1 MCKKKCS
8 MTQEEKDIL
17 LKDLCARLPYGVK
30 CYNEFSEKICELA
43 AIEADREGVLLCF
56 WDKRKMFYHQKTYIR
71 EVRPYLLPL
80 SSMTEKQKE
89 EYHYIVNYIS
99 PDDTE
104 NWAEGE
110 FVYVNQIEQLLHFY
124 HTNHLDYRGL
134 IPEGLAINATGL
146 NIY

>member
-1 MCKKKCS
+1 MET
-8 MTQEEKDIL
+8 MTQEDKDLL
-17 LKDLCARLPYGVK
+17 LKDLCARLPYDVK
-30 CYNEFSEKICELA
+30 CYDEAQKETGIFNHFEYEGFGRIHNGRGVRF
-43 AIEADREGVLLCF
+43 IENI
-56 WDKRKMFYHQKTYIR
+56 K
-71 EVRPYLLPL
+71 PYLFPL
-80 SSMTEKQKE
+80 SSMNEEQKE

-134 IPEGLAINATGL
+134 ISKDLALDATGK

>member
-1 MCKKKCS
+1 MIGGLKKIN
-8 MTQEEKDIL
+8 MTQEDKEL
-17 LKDLCARLPYGVK
+17 LIKDLSARLPYYVKAKDKGGAVITICAYHPYGIIDNYGVMHNIGNTK
-30 CYNEFSEKICELA
+30 
-43 AIEADREGVLLCF
+43 
-56 WDKRKMFYHQKTYIR
+56 
-71 EVRPYLLPL
+71 PYLFPM
-80 SSMTEKQKE
+80 SSMTEEQKE

-134 IPEGLAINATGL
+134 IPMDLAIDATVL

>member
-1 MCKKKCS
+1 
-8 MTQEEKDIL
+8 MTQEDKEL
-17 LKDLCARLPYGVK
+17 LIKEICARIPYGVK
-30 CYNEFSEKICELA
+30 GIIEGGDVITTPLKWYAEQALELS
-43 AIEADREGVLLCF
+43 IKYMVVKNG
-56 WDKRKMFYHQKTYIR
+56 W
-71 EVRPYLLPL
+71 RPYLFPM

-104 NWAEGE
+104 NWVEGE

-134 IPEGLAINATGL
+134 IPEGLAIDATGL

>member
-1 MCKKKCS
+1 
-8 MTQEEKDIL
+8 MTQEQKELL
-17 LKDLCARLPYGVK
+17 LKDLCARVPHGVK
-30 CYNEFSEKICELA
+30 ARCKIPVNQNESEEIVGQVTSVHYNISIVQV
-43 AIEADREGVLLCF
+43 EGFDVIVDYNPYF
-56 WDKRKMFYHQKTYIR
+56 EIK
-71 EVRPYLLPL
+71 PYLFPL

-89 EYHYIVNYIS
+89 EYNYIVNYIS

-134 IPEGLAINATGL
+134 LEKELALDATGL
-146 NIY
+146 DIY